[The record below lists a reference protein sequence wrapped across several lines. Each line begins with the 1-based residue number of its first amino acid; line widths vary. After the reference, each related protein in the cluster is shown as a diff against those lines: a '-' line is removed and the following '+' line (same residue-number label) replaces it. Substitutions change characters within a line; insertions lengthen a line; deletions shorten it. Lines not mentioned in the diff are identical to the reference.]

1 MRTHVFDIALTTR
14 FRGITRR
21 QGVLLEGPCGWAEWS
36 PFVEYDD
43 HEAASWLRAALE
55 AATTAW
61 PAPIRHEVPVNAIV
75 PALNPADAAARVRVS
90 GCSTAKVKVAERGE
104 TLDDDVARVAA
115 VRGALGPAGHI
126 RVDANG
132 GWGLEEAVTAIA
144 ELEQFGLEYVEQP
157 CVDVES
163 MAAVRRLLG
172 ARDIAV
178 PIAADESIRRAEDP
192 LRVRD
197 AGAADVAILKVQPL
211 GGVRR
216 CLELADI
223 LGMPVV
229 VSSALET
236 SVGLRAGV
244 ALAAALPELPFAC
257 GLETASL
264 LLDDV
269 AMDPLRARRGML
281 PVADLA
287 VDPAALLRTTAD
299 PQVAGW
305 WLERLHRVA
314 ALVPQWPGTGDGL

>member
-1 MRTHVFDIALTTR
+1 MHAHVFDIALTTR

-21 QGVLLEGPCGWAEWS
+21 QGVLLQGPGGWAEWS

-43 HEAASWLRAALE
+43 EEAASWLRAALE

-61 PAPIRHEVPVNAIV
+61 PTAIRGEVPVNAIV
-75 PALNPADAAARVRVS
+75 PALEPEQAAVRVRSS
-90 GCSTAKVKVAERGE
+90 GCSTAKVKVAEAGQG
-104 TLDDDVARVAA
+104 LDDDVARVAA
-115 VRGALGPAGHI
+115 VRDALGPAGRI

-132 GWGLEEAVTAIA
+132 GWGLQQAATAIA
-144 ELEQFGLEYVEQP
+144 ELEQFTLEYAEQP
-157 CVDVES
+157 CPDVES
-163 MAAVRRLLG
+163 MASLRRAL
-172 ARDIAV
+172 RDRGVAV
-178 PIAADESIRRAEDP
+178 PIAADESIRRAGDP

-216 CLELADI
+216 CLELADV

-244 ALAAALPELPFAC
+244 ALAAALPELPYAC
-257 GLETASL
+257 GLETGSL

-269 AMDPLRARRGML
+269 AVEPLRARDGKL
-281 PVADLA
+281 DVANLH
-287 VDPAALLRTTAD
+287 VDPEAVLRTSAD
-299 PQVAGW
+299 DQVAGW

-314 ALVPQWPGTGDGL
+314 ALVPDWPSTKDCM